1 MVDIDAI
8 IAGIQAIHQVGKK
21 VASDP
26 WVREKAQKESD
37 KKTLL
42 GKLARV
48 LGLAKGKEDPP
59 SEPAEWF
66 QRDEEEIV
74 KGIRE
79 RLEGMKDEASAQA
92 YLESVQNA
100 VVDVKE
106 AGENAVKEVTKKVT
120 RDSASGDLL
129 GSALDKY
136 FDEDVLNAMEELEKA
151 AQGSGAQGS
160 RGEAQGCSR
169 GGRRRQ
175 RAGLVVHH
183 CRGNTRGRHLLWRRE
198 NKNRGFYIQIRQEVK
213 QIPLT
218 RRKQRVLRW
227 LRLHLRQR
235 QLLPAPLKT
244 ITGPNHGRG
253 GASIKSLASVLVFV
267 SARALE

>member
-1 MVDIDAI
+1 MVDIGDI

-26 WVREKAQKESD
+26 WVRKKAQKESD

-48 LGLAKGKEDPP
+48 LGLAKGEEDPP

-106 AGENAVKEVTKKVT
+106 AGENALKEVTKKVT
-120 RDSASGDLL
+120 RDNASEDLL

-136 FDEDVLNAMEELEKA
+136 FDEDVVNAMEELEK
-151 AQGSGAQGS
+151 
-160 RGEAQGCSR
+160 
-169 GGRRRQ
+169 
-175 RAGLVVHH
+175 
-183 CRGNTRGRHLLWRRE
+183 
-198 NKNRGFYIQIRQEVK
+198 
-213 QIPLT
+213 
-218 RRKQRVLRW
+218 
-227 LRLHLRQR
+227 
-235 QLLPAPLKT
+235 QL
-244 ITGPNHGRG
+244 
-253 GASIKSLASVLVFV
+253 
-267 SARALE
+267 